1 MREEESIKIS
11 GCERMIKETGLK
23 ALGRSKERRGK
34 GKEGSVGI
42 TGAKIKKKKPTARKE
57 RARHKTKARRR
68 EGGKEGRKRQRK

>member
-42 TGAKIKKKKPTARKE
+42 TGAKIKKKKTRSEKGKG
-57 RARHKTKARRR
+57 KT
-68 EGGKEGRKRQRK
+68 